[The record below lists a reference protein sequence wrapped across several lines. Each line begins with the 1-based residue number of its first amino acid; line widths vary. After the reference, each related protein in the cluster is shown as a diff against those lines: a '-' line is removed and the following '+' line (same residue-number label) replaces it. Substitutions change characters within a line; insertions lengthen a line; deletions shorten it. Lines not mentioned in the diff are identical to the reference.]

1 MCSLCCV
8 FASENELKTSVGQ
21 IFKTIGRIDV
31 AVNEIKGLAT
41 SLRNQ
46 TMSLRLLGNSLPSE
60 LAVRLADADSKML
73 EAIRTAQ
80 V

>member
-1 MCSLCCV
+1 MCCV
-8 FASENELKTSVGQ
+8 FAGESELKASFGKIV
-21 IFKTIGRIDV
+21 KTIGRIDV